1 MVENVI
7 DDQIKVCYPL
17 EGLRDIQIP
26 TSQIIYQI
34 MVVRK
39 QDDSFVSIFF
49 LVFLRIGQIF

>member
-7 DDQIKVCYPL
+7 DDQIKVRYPL
-17 EGLRDIQIP
+17 IGLRDIQMP